1 MVFVLLLLCGYFSW
15 VTIAEQSPEGA
26 AAGRQVAALIT
37 TEKGA
42 RAKVLIVARTSAADA
57 AFADG
62 AAAGLGSGVVGV
74 VKGQPPD
81 LRDALEKLVKQ
92 GAQIDTIASHAID
105 GLLDAGPKA
114 RRKFPELAGATVVTP
129 RPYKWPNFLTSEN
142 LINVANRIAVIAIIA
157 IGMTMVII
165 TGGIDL
171 SVGSLIALRFGC
183 TALLIQRLRRGRIG
197 RHHGPGA
204 VLVGWNRR
212 LRRRRIVLRA
222 RWSRAS
228 ASRRLSSRWP

>member
-42 RAKVLIVARTSAADA
+42 RAKVLIVARTSAVDA

-92 GAQIDTIASHAID
+92 
-105 GLLDAGPKA
+105 A
-114 RRKFPELAGATVVTP
+114 RRSTSLQP
-129 RPYKWPNFLTSEN
+129 R
-142 LINVANRIAVIAIIA
+142 
-157 IGMTMVII
+157 
-165 TGGIDL
+165 
-171 SVGSLIALRFGC
+171 
-183 TALLIQRLRRGRIG
+183 
-197 RHHGPGA
+197 
-204 VLVGWNRR
+204 NRR
-212 LRRRRIVLRA
+212 PPG
-222 RWSRAS
+222 RWSKSWAQSFPSSPAPRS
-228 ASRRLSSRWP
+228 SRRVLTNGQIS